1 MSDFNVKFI
10 PVTLHYAS
18 YIYNLSII
26 APVDRRCARGRD
38 VLNFLNFSPLPV
50 IG

>member
-1 MSDFNVKFI
+1 MSDFNVKSI
-10 PVTLHYAS
+10 TLHYCS

-26 APVDRRCARGRD
+26 APVDGKCAGGRD
-38 VLNFLNFSPLPV
+38 ALNFLNFSPLPV